1 MLAEMF
7 EVAVQTY
14 GAFTASNYMRR
25 NALRVTILICNVMLS
40 PLALATRYDE
50 VAVALDICFDVAYTF
65 IGLTTFLQYFYEN
78 EGDKNIEVT
87 EADDWTLVIIV
98 VSMVSNS
105 KANAVLHQC
114 SLVIIVRRIFIRSFL
129 FYCLLLNHSFSNKP
143 KTRYTNCF
151 STYSLSLFTIFT
163 NYICS
168 MRSSIFDF

>member
-87 EADDWTLVIIV
+87 EADDWTLVILGKYSKRRRSNVAVIV
-98 VSMVSNS
+98 DR
-105 KANAVLHQC
+105 
-114 SLVIIVRRIFIRSFL
+114 IIFISSFL
-129 FYCLLLNHSFSNKP
+129 FYCLLLNHSFPTNPNKI
-143 KTRYTNCF
+143 TN
-151 STYSLSLFTIFT
+151 
-163 NYICS
+163 
-168 MRSSIFDF
+168 